1 MEFDESPHSV
11 PLDAIDRTL
20 LRLLQQDG
28 RRAYKELGAAV
39 GLAPS
44 TVHGRVRRLE
54 RTGVLRG
61 VHAAVD
67 QTALG
72 AQLQAMVFIE
82 LHTQGAR
89 ETRDFRSAVEVM
101 PEVRSLFEV
110 AGRFDYLMEVLARNP
125 VHLRAFLYEKL
136 ATLSEVRNI
145 ETALIFD
152 HWRAPVLPD
161 WGRD

>member
-1 MEFDESPHSV
+1 MEFDESDQSAA
-11 PLDAIDRTL
+11 LDPTDRTL

-28 RRAYKELGAAV
+28 RRAYRELGAEV

-44 TVHGRVRRLE
+44 TVHGRVRKLE

-61 VHAAVD
+61 VHADVSEA
-67 QTALG
+67 ALG
-72 AQLQAMVFIE
+72 ARLRSMVFVQ
-82 LHTQGAR
+82 LHTQSAA
-89 ETRDFRSAVEVM
+89 ETRGFRTAIETM

-110 AGRFDYLMEVLARNP
+110 AGRFDYLVEVLARNP
-125 VHLRAFLYEKL
+125 VHLRAFLYDKL
-136 ATLSEVRNI
+136 ASLPAVRNI

-161 WGRD
+161 WGDG

>member
-1 MEFDESPHSV
+1 MEFDPQAT
-11 PLDAIDRTL
+11 PPAIDQTDRTL

-28 RRAYKELGAAV
+28 RRAYKELGAEV

-54 RTGVLRG
+54 QTGVLRG
-61 VHAAVD
+61 FHADVD
-67 QTALG
+67 ETALG
-72 AQLQAMVFIE
+72 AELRAMVFVQ
-82 LHTQGAR
+82 LHTHGAV
-89 ETRDFRSAVEVM
+89 ETRAFRDALEAM

-110 AGRFDYLMEVLARNP
+110 AGRFDYLIEVLARRP
-125 VHLRAFLYEKL
+125 AHLRAFLYEKL
-136 ATLSEVRNI
+136 ATRGEVRNL

>member
-1 MEFDESPHSV
+1 MEVDETPHSI

-20 LRLLQQDG
+20 LRLLKQDG

-54 RTGVLRG
+54 RTGILRG
-61 VHAAVD
+61 FHADVD
-67 QTALG
+67 HAALG
-72 AQLQAMVFIE
+72 AQLQAMVFVA

-89 ETRDFRSAVEVM
+89 EIREFRSAVEAM

-110 AGRFDYLMEVLARNP
+110 AGRFDYLMEFLARNP
-125 VHLRAFLYEKL
+125 VHLYAFLYEKL
-136 ATLSEVRNI
+136 ATLSEVRTI
-145 ETALIFD
+145 ETALTFD
-152 HWRAPVLPD
+152 QWRAPVLPD

>member
-1 MEFDESPHSV
+1 MEFDDSP
-11 PLDAIDRTL
+11 PTPALDATDRTL

-28 RRAYKELGAAV
+28 RRAYKELGAEV

-61 VHAAVD
+61 VHADVAES
-67 QTALG
+67 ALG
-72 AQLQAMVFIE
+72 AELRSMVFVQ

-89 ETRDFRSAVEVM
+89 EGSEFRQTIEGM

-110 AGRFDYLMEVLARNP
+110 AGRFDYLIEVLARNP
-125 VHLRAFLYEKL
+125 VHLRAFLYQKL
-136 ATLSEVRNI
+136 AGIDAVRNI

-161 WGRD
+161 WGGD

>member
-1 MEFDESPHSV
+1 MDFDEPQPTPS
-11 PLDAIDRTL
+11 LDAVDRTL

-54 RTGVLRG
+54 RSGVLRG
-61 VHAAVD
+61 VHADVDEAAV
-67 QTALG
+67 G
-72 AQLQAMVFIE
+72 ATLRSMIFVQ
-82 LHTQGAR
+82 LHTQSAT
-89 ETRDFRSAVEVM
+89 ETASFRVAVEGWS
-101 PEVRSLFEV
+101 EVRSLFEV
-110 AGRFDYLMEVLARNP
+110 AGRFDYLIEVLARDP

-136 ATLSEVRNI
+136 ARLDAVRNI

-161 WGRD
+161 WG

>member
-1 MEFDESPHSV
+1 MDFDEV
-11 PLDAIDRTL
+11 PPGPRVDATDRTL

-28 RRAYKELGAAV
+28 RRAYKELGAEV

-54 RTGVLRG
+54 REGVLRG
-61 VHAAVD
+61 VHADVD
-67 QTALG
+67 EAALG
-72 AQLQAMVFIE
+72 AELRAMVFVQ
-82 LHTQGAR
+82 LHTQSAT
-89 ETRDFRSAVEVM
+89 ETRGFRDAIEGMV
-101 PEVRSLFEV
+101 EVRSLFEV
-110 AGRFDYLMEVLARNP
+110 AGRFDYLIQVLARNP
-125 VHLRAFLYEKL
+125 AHLRAFLYEKL
-136 ATLSEVRNI
+136 ASLGAVRNI